1 MSDKLTISEN
11 NFLKTVIDLGKLYGW
26 RIAHF
31 RHALQRDGRYLTPV
45 QADGAGFP
53 DLVMTREGR
62 LITAE
67 LKTERGK
74 LTWKQAVWLDDL
86 APCAE
91 VYVWRPS
98 DWDKIEEILR

>member
-1 MSDKLTISEN
+1 MQHSPTISEN
-11 NFLKTVIDLGKLYGW
+11 EFLKQVIELAHLYHW
-26 RIAHF
+26 RCAHF
-31 RHALQRDGRYLTPV
+31 RTAMSQSGRYLTPV